1 MNATVNVVL
10 FKSKTLANGEHPLM
24 ICVTKDRKR
33 KYSSLGISIHPKY
46 WNFEKNKPK
55 PNCPNKEVIMKIILD
70 KETEFQKQ
78 ILELNADKK
87 DYTASTLL
95 TSVADKIE
103 MKTVQEF
110 YKELIEKFKVLGKQG
125 NYLVYKDS
133 YNSIKSFTN
142 NKLDMTFSDIDVKWL
157 NKYEEWLRAKN
168 NAETSISLSFR
179 TLRSVYNKAIE
190 AKYVRRNLYPF
201 NNFKISKF
209 NTKTNKRAVGKDIIL
224 KIIKIDL
231 SKERYY
237 LQFAKDIFIFS
248 YLCGGINFTDIA
260 HLTLNNVIDRH
271 LSYKRKKTSKQVT
284 IPLVNTA
291 SDIMNRYSLDSD
303 NTGYIFP
310 VLNKNIHK
318 TEIQRY
324 NRVHK
329 VMGKVNKALKEISKI
344 IGEEVNLTTYVA
356 RHSYATVLK
365 RSGVSTSIISESL
378 GHSSE
383 KVTQIYLDSFENEQ
397 IDKAMENLL

>member
-10 FKSKTLANGEHPLM
+10 FKSKTLSNGEHPLM

-33 KYSSLGISIHPKY
+33 KYSSLGISVHPKY
-46 WNFEKNKPK
+46 WSFEKNKPK
-55 PNCPNKEVIMKIILD
+55 PNCPNKEVILKIILE
-70 KETEFQKQ
+70 KKAEFQQQ

-95 TSVADKIE
+95 TSVSDKVE
-103 MKTVQEF
+103 LKTVHEF
-110 YKELIEKFKVLGKQG
+110 YRELIVKFKESGKQG

-142 NKLDMTFSDIDVKWL
+142 SKLDMPFSDIDVKWL

-201 NNFKISKF
+201 NDFKISKF
-209 NTKTNKRAVGKDIIL
+209 NTKTNKRAISKDVIL
-224 KIIKIDL
+224 KIIETDL
-231 SKERYY
+231 GKERYY
-237 LQFAKDIFIFS
+237 VQFAKDIFIFS

-260 HLTLNNVIDRH
+260 HLTSDNIIDKH

-284 IPLVNTA
+284 IPLIDA
-291 SDIMNRYSLDSD
+291 AFDIMNKYSADSVD
-303 NTGYIFP
+303 TGYTFP
-310 VLNKNIHK
+310 ILNRNVHK
-318 TEIQRY
+318 TEIQKY
-324 NRVHK
+324 NRIHK
-329 VMGKVNKALKEISKI
+329 VMGKVNKTLKEISKI
-344 IGEEVNLTTYVA
+344 IGEEINLTTYVA
-356 RHSYATVLK
+356 RHSYATILK
-365 RSGVSTSIISESL
+365 NSGVNISLIGETL
-378 GHSSE
+378 GHSDL
-383 KVTQIYLDSFENEQ
+383 KTTQIYLDSFSNSK
-397 IDKAMENLL
+397 IDEAMTHLL

>member
-33 KYSSLGISIHPKY
+33 KYSSLGISVHPKY

-55 PNCPNKEVIMKIILD
+55 PNCPNKEVILKIILD
-70 KETEFQKQ
+70 KKTEFQKQ
-78 ILELNADKK
+78 ILDLNADKK

-103 MKTVQEF
+103 LKTVQEF
-110 YKELIEKFKVLGKQG
+110 YKELIEKFKALGKQG

-133 YNSIKSFTN
+133 YNSIKTFSN
-142 NKLDMTFSDIDVKWL
+142 NKLDIPFSDIDVKWL

-179 TLRSVYNKAIE
+179 TLRSVFNKAIE
-190 AKYVRRNLYPF
+190 AKIVRRNLYPF
-201 NNFKISKF
+201 NDFKISKF
-209 NTKTNKRAVGKDIIL
+209 STKTNKRAISKDVIL
-224 KIIKIDL
+224 KIIEADL
-231 SKERYY
+231 RKERYY
-237 LQFAKDIFIFS
+237 LQFAKDIFVFS

-260 HLTLNNVIDRH
+260 HLTSDNIIDKH

-284 IPLVNTA
+284 IPLIEA
-291 SDIMNRYSLDSD
+291 ALDIMNRYYIDTEDS
-303 NTGYIFP
+303 GYIFP
-310 VLNKNIHK
+310 ILNKNIHK

-324 NRVHK
+324 NRTHK
-329 VMGKVNKALKEISKI
+329 VMGKVNKALKGLSKI
-344 IGEEVNLTTYVA
+344 IGEEINLTTYVA
-356 RHSYATVLK
+356 RHSFATILK
-365 RSGVSTSIISESL
+365 NSGVNISLIGETL
-378 GHSSE
+378 GHSDL
-383 KVTQIYLDSFENEQ
+383 KTTQIYLDSFENEQ
-397 IDKAMENLL
+397 ISEAMENLL